1 MDMQFVI
8 FGIGLIIILIVLYR
22 DRRKQAEMQKIK
34 EANAPIEAA
43 AAAAAW
49 AASELNPES
58 SNFSQEAYDTFL
70 ENLENLKFDTLNSQ
84 TN

>member
-1 MDMQFVI
+1 MQ
-8 FGIGLIIILIVLYR
+8 R
-22 DRRKQAEMQKIK
+22 IK

-58 SNFSQEAYDTFL
+58 PNFSQEAYNTFL
-70 ENLENLKFDTLNSQ
+70 ENLKNLKFDTLNSQ
-84 TN
+84 G

>member
-1 MDMQFVI
+1 MQFVI

-22 DRRKQAEMQKIK
+22 DRQKQAEMQRIK

-58 SNFSQEAYDTFL
+58 PNFSQEAYNTFL
-70 ENLENLKFDTLNSQ
+70 ENLKNLKFDTLNSQ
-84 TN
+84 G